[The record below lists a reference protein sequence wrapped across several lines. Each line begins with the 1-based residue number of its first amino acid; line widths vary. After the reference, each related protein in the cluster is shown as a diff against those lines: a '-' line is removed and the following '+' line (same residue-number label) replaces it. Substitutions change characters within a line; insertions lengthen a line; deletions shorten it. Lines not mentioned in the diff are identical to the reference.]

1 MTGAAA
7 AKSRYG
13 PAALVTGASDGIGLA
28 CAEVLAGD
36 GIDLILVAR
45 RADRL
50 AALADRLV
58 RQHGIKAVVVACDL
72 GHPGA
77 AARIAAAAA
86 GMEVGLLVAAAGYGM
101 AGRFL
106 DNPVADELDMIDV
119 NCRAVAELVH
129 HFAAPM
135 VARRAGGIMLFSS
148 IVAFQGVPG
157 QANYAATKAWVQV
170 FAEGLARELRPAG
183 VDVLAVAPG
192 PVATGFAA
200 RAGLSMRAAETPG
213 VVARASLKA
222 LGRTG
227 TVRPGTLAKLLEA
240 SLSLLPRRGRTRI
253 LGQVMAGMVKVPA

>member
-1 MTGAAA
+1 VKGAAP

-13 PAALVTGASDGIGLA
+13 PAALVTGASDGIGLS
-28 CAEVLAGD
+28 CAEALASD
-36 GIDLILVAR
+36 GFDLILVAR
-45 RADRL
+45 RVDRL
-50 AALADRLV
+50 RALADRLV
-58 RQHGIKAVVVACDL
+58 KQHGIKAVVVACDL
-72 GHPGA
+72 GEPGA
-77 AARIAAAAA
+77 TAQVAAATT
-86 GMEVGLLVAAAGYGM
+86 GMEVGLVIAAAGYGL
-101 AGRFL
+101 AGSFL
-106 DNPVADELDMIDV
+106 DNSLADELDMIDV

-135 VARRAGGIMLFSS
+135 VARRAGGIILFSS

-170 FAEGLARELRPAG
+170 FAEGLRRELQPAG

-200 RAGLSMRAAETPG
+200 RAGLSMGAAERPEI
-213 VVARASLKA
+213 VARASLNA

-227 TVRPGTLAKLLEA
+227 TVRPGTLATLLEA

-253 LGQVMAGMVKVPA
+253 LEQVMAGMMKKPE